1 MTTSTSSDQSS
12 AVNAAIASA
21 TSTAAQSSNNS
32 STNTAKQGVLKGNV
46 LKDNILRSDQM
57 LAASTWQQS
66 PEALF
71 ARVSDHYLV
80 DESAYVSELVGLLN
94 AEEQDVK
101 RIGDKTAELVREIR
115 TMDTAVDSI
124 DELLQQ
130 YSLDTQ
136 EGVLLMC
143 LAEALLRIPDKE
155 TADAL
160 IEDKLGVADW
170 KSHLGQS
177 ESWFV
182 NASTWGLLMTG
193 NVIKMDLPKGDG
205 KPATFINR
213 MVNRLGEPVIRR
225 AMYQA
230 MKVVGKQFV
239 LGRDIKEAL
248 KRSQP
253 LFDKGYTYS
262 YDMLGEAACTR
273 DDAKG
278 YFDDY
283 ARAIRTVGE
292 TSRKLKEATPSPSVS
307 IKLSALHPRYEFGR
321 REQVLEEL
329 VASVRELAGIAR
341 ELNVAITID
350 AEEVDRLEISL
361 EVFRAV
367 YESDTCRGWGKFGLV
382 VQAYSTRAL
391 PTLQYLNRI
400 ADLQGDEI
408 PLRLVKGAYW
418 DSEIKESQELGVE
431 GYPVF
436 TRKASTDV
444 SYLVCVR
451 FLLSENTRGRIYP
464 QFATH
469 NAHTISTILD
479 VANAGETRQFEFQR
493 LHGMGEALYEAALK
507 RAPKGTWCRI
517 YAPVGAHKDL
527 LPYLVRRLL
536 ENGANSSFVH
546 QLVDPR
552 VPVESLC
559 THPVVTLNQYRT
571 YHNPRI
577 ALPPNIYGA
586 DRLNSRGIN
595 LNINSQYQP
604 LIDEMATHMDT
615 TYDVRPQ
622 LAFDVQVNAERRQAV
637 TCPFDRRD
645 TLGHVQWTSAEEA
658 SRAIDAAWAAFPRWE
673 QTPVEERAAILERFG
688 DLMETHTAELMTLC
702 SREGGKLLTDGIAE
716 IREAVDFCRYY
727 ANRARADFAEP
738 TELQGPTGEHNQ
750 IMLGGKGV
758 FACISP
764 WNFPV
769 AIFCGQMVAAA
780 VTGNTVVA
788 KPAEQT
794 SLVAH
799 RVVEL
804 LREAGMPRDV
814 VQLLPGDGPTVGS
827 VLSSDPRIT
836 GVCFTG
842 STQTAQII
850 NRSLAARENAP
861 LPSLIAETGGLNA
874 MIVDSTALPEQVVN
888 DVVQSAFQ
896 SAGQRCS
903 ALRVL
908 YVQEDVAERVI
919 SLLKGAM
926 DELKIGD
933 PRDLGTD
940 VGPVIDEEA
949 RAGLLKHIE
958 EYRSQGR
965 VIAEA
970 AVDKATTEHGTFV
983 APVALRIDG
992 IDSLESEQ
1000 FGPVL
1005 HIATWKGGEVDKV
1018 IDTINGLG
1026 YGLTFGVHSR
1036 NESFA
1041 NAVAQKIRVGN
1052 VYVNRNIIG
1061 AVVGVQPFGGQ
1072 GFSGT
1077 GPKAGGPHY
1086 LHRFAT
1092 EKTRTVN
1099 TTALGG
1105 NASLLAMGDE

>member
-21 TSTAAQSSNNS
+21 TSTAAQSS
-32 STNTAKQGVLKGNV
+32 TNDKQGVLKGNV

-71 ARVSDHYLV
+71 ARLSDHYLV

-94 AEEQDVK
+94 AEDKDAK

-230 MKVVGKQFV
+230 MKVMGKQFV

-292 TSRKLKEATPSPSVS
+292 TSRKLKEGTPSPSVS

-559 THPVVTLNQYRT
+559 THPVVTLNQYKT

-622 LAFDVQVNAERRQAV
+622 LAFDVEVNAERRQAV

-658 SRAIDAAWAAFPRWE
+658 SKAIDAAWAAFPRWE

-804 LREAGMPRDV
+804 LREAGMPHDV

-861 LPSLIAETGGLNA
+861 LPTLIAETGGLNA

-919 SLLKGAM
+919 GLLKGAM

-970 AVDKATTEHGTFV
+970 AVDKTITEHGTFV

>member
-1 MTTSTSSDQSS
+1 
-12 AVNAAIASA
+12 
-21 TSTAAQSSNNS
+21 
-32 STNTAKQGVLKGNV
+32 
-46 LKDNILRSDQM
+46 M

-71 ARVSDHYLV
+71 ARLSDHYLV

-94 AEEQDVK
+94 AEEKDAK

-230 MKVVGKQFV
+230 MKVMGKQFV

-292 TSRKLKEATPSPSVS
+292 TSRKLKEGTPSPSVS

-559 THPVVTLNQYRT
+559 THPVVTLNQYKT

-622 LAFDVQVNAERRQAV
+622 LAFDVEVNAERRQAV

-658 SRAIDAAWAAFPRWE
+658 SKAIDAAWAAFPRWE

-804 LREAGMPRDV
+804 LREAGMPHDV

-861 LPSLIAETGGLNA
+861 LPTLIAETGGLNA

-919 SLLKGAM
+919 GLLKGAM

-970 AVDKATTEHGTFV
+970 AVDKTITEHGTFV

>member
-1 MTTSTSSDQSS
+1 
-12 AVNAAIASA
+12 
-21 TSTAAQSSNNS
+21 
-32 STNTAKQGVLKGNV
+32 
-46 LKDNILRSDQM
+46 M

-94 AEEQDVK
+94 AEDKDAK

-230 MKVVGKQFV
+230 MKVMGKQFV

-292 TSRKLKEATPSPSVS
+292 TSRKLKEGTPSPSVS

-546 QLVDPR
+546 RLVDPR

-559 THPVVTLNQYRT
+559 THPVVTLNQYKT

-622 LAFDVQVNAERRQAV
+622 LAFDVEVNAERRQAV

-658 SRAIDAAWAAFPRWE
+658 SKAIDAAWAAFPRWE

-804 LREAGMPRDV
+804 LREAGMPHDV

-861 LPSLIAETGGLNA
+861 LPTLIAETGGLNA

-919 SLLKGAM
+919 GLLKGAM

-970 AVDKATTEHGTFV
+970 AVDKTITEHGTFV

>member
-1 MTTSTSSDQSS
+1 M
-12 AVNAAIASA
+12 
-21 TSTAAQSSNNS
+21 
-32 STNTAKQGVLKGNV
+32 
-46 LKDNILRSDQM
+46 LRSDQM
-57 LAASTWQQS
+57 LAASTWQQT

-71 ARVSDHYLV
+71 SRVSDHYLV

-94 AEEQDVK
+94 AEDKDAK

-230 MKVVGKQFV
+230 MKVMGKQFV

-292 TSRKLKEATPSPSVS
+292 TSRKLKEGTPSPSVS

-451 FLLSENTRGRIYP
+451 FLLSENTRGCIYP

-559 THPVVTLNQYRT
+559 THPVVTLNQYKT

-622 LAFDVQVNAERRQAV
+622 LAFDVEVNAERRQAV

-658 SRAIDAAWAAFPRWE
+658 SKAIDAAWAAFPRWE

-804 LREAGMPRDV
+804 LREAGMPHDV

-861 LPSLIAETGGLNA
+861 LPTLIAETGGLNA

-919 SLLKGAM
+919 GLLKGAM

-970 AVDKATTEHGTFV
+970 AAVKGITEHGTFV

>member
-1 MTTSTSSDQSS
+1 MTTSTPSDQSS

-21 TSTAAQSSNNS
+21 TSTAAQSS
-32 STNTAKQGVLKGNV
+32 TNDKQGVLKGNV

-71 ARVSDHYLV
+71 ARLSDHYLV

-94 AEEQDVK
+94 AEDKDAK

-230 MKVVGKQFV
+230 MKVMGKQFV

-292 TSRKLKEATPSPSVS
+292 TSRKLKEGTPSPSVS

-451 FLLSENTRGRIYP
+451 FLLSENTHGRIYP

-559 THPVVTLNQYRT
+559 THPVVTLNQYKT

-622 LAFDVQVNAERRQAV
+622 LAFDVEVNAERRQAV

-658 SRAIDAAWAAFPRWE
+658 SKAIDAAWAAFPRWE

-804 LREAGMPRDV
+804 LREAGMPHDV

-861 LPSLIAETGGLNA
+861 LPTLIAETGGLNA

-888 DVVQSAFQ
+888 DVMQSAFQ

-919 SLLKGAM
+919 GLLKGAM

-970 AVDKATTEHGTFV
+970 AVDKTITEHGTFV

>member
-1 MTTSTSSDQSS
+1 MTTSTPSDQSS

-21 TSTAAQSSNNS
+21 TSTAAQSS
-32 STNTAKQGVLKGNV
+32 TNDKQGVLKGNV

-71 ARVSDHYLV
+71 ARLSDHYLV

-94 AEEQDVK
+94 AEDKDAK

-230 MKVVGKQFV
+230 MKVMGKQFV

-292 TSRKLKEATPSPSVS
+292 TSRKLKEGTPSPSVS

-451 FLLSENTRGRIYP
+451 FLLSENTHGRIYP

-559 THPVVTLNQYRT
+559 THPVVTLNQYKT

-622 LAFDVQVNAERRQAV
+622 LAFDVEVNAERRQAV

-658 SRAIDAAWAAFPRWE
+658 SKAIDAAWAAFPRWE

-804 LREAGMPRDV
+804 LREAGMPHDV

-861 LPSLIAETGGLNA
+861 LPTLIAETGGLNA

-919 SLLKGAM
+919 GLLKGAM

-970 AVDKATTEHGTFV
+970 AVDKTITEHGTFV

>member
-1 MTTSTSSDQSS
+1 
-12 AVNAAIASA
+12 
-21 TSTAAQSSNNS
+21 
-32 STNTAKQGVLKGNV
+32 
-46 LKDNILRSDQM
+46 M

-71 ARVSDHYLV
+71 ARLSDHYLV

-94 AEEQDVK
+94 AEDKDAK

-230 MKVVGKQFV
+230 MKVMGKQFV

-292 TSRKLKEATPSPSVS
+292 TSRKLKEGTPSPSVS

-559 THPVVTLNQYRT
+559 THPVVTLNQYKT

-622 LAFDVQVNAERRQAV
+622 LAFDVEVNAERRQAV

-658 SRAIDAAWAAFPRWE
+658 SKAIDAAWAAFPRWE

-804 LREAGMPRDV
+804 LREAGMPHDV

-861 LPSLIAETGGLNA
+861 LPTLIAETGGLNA

-919 SLLKGAM
+919 GLLKGAM

-970 AVDKATTEHGTFV
+970 AVDKTITEHGTFV

>member
-1 MTTSTSSDQSS
+1 M
-12 AVNAAIASA
+12 
-21 TSTAAQSSNNS
+21 
-32 STNTAKQGVLKGNV
+32 LH
-46 LKDNILRSDQM
+46 SDQM

-94 AEEQDVK
+94 AEDKDAK

-230 MKVVGKQFV
+230 MKVMGKQFV

-292 TSRKLKEATPSPSVS
+292 TSRKLKEGTPSPSVS

-559 THPVVTLNQYRT
+559 THPVVTLNQYKT

-622 LAFDVQVNAERRQAV
+622 LAFDVEVNAERRQAV

-658 SRAIDAAWAAFPRWE
+658 SKAIDAAWAAFPRWE

-804 LREAGMPRDV
+804 LREAGMPHDV

-861 LPSLIAETGGLNA
+861 LPTLIAETGGLNA

-919 SLLKGAM
+919 GLLKGAM

-958 EYRSQGR
+958 EYRSQDR

-970 AVDKATTEHGTFV
+970 AVDKTITEHGTFV